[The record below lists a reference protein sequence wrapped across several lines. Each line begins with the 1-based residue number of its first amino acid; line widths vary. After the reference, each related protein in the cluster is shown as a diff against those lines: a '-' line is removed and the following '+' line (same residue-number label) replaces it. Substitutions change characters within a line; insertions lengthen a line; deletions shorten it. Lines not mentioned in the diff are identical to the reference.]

1 MSEFAGFRFAS
12 GFLRQESELKGTG
25 EGACRNDLKSIAELR
40 LVSVWLSPEH
50 LVSSARILLAGHR
63 LRALG
68 VVDNGRWL
76 GVVTAEDLAAA
87 REDAALASL
96 VRDWPIQVTPQTPI
110 REVAEILFRE
120 MADFAVVVEDGRF
133 FGVATSTMLLG
144 ELVRVYDPLTNLP
157 WSDSLRQWGIDK
169 LKEGHE
175 VTLLFLDIDEFGLY
189 NKRFGHVVG
198 DRVLQKVAQVLQS
211 LTDPDADLLVRYGG
225 DEFAIISVR
234 DRAEIEA
241 LHLQIE
247 RRIAASFATE
257 AEIAITFSVGV
268 AGGRRTRERENIH
281 YMAML
286 DNLINM
292 ASRLCQEQKA
302 EKGARRRAAVESP
315 SAEEPPSRASADP
328 RVGVLEV
335 HVDELSSSGL
345 TSVLLGRGD
354 SVSSGVHVRG
364 DSALESVVAATAKA
378 LEKLLPGFKVTIRDV
393 SLTDTG
399 AGGKL
404 LSVAGVLQT
413 GGRDEIISAVR
424 RVGRELYLSAAET
437 VVQAVE
443 ETRAHPSAPT
453 E

>member
-1 MSEFAGFRFAS
+1 M
-12 GFLRQESELKGTG
+12 
-25 EGACRNDLKSIAELR
+25 KSVAELR

-50 LVSSARILLAGHR
+50 LVSSARILLDGHR

-68 VVDNGRWL
+68 VVDNGRWV
-76 GVVTAEDLAAA
+76 GVVTSEDLSGA
-87 REDAALASL
+87 REDAVLASV
-96 VRDWPIQVTPQTPI
+96 VREWPIQVGTKTPI
-110 REVAEILFRE
+110 REVAERLFRE

-133 FGVATSTMLLG
+133 FGVVTATMLLG

-169 LKEGHE
+169 LKEGAE
-175 VTLLFLDIDEFGLY
+175 ITLLFLDIDDFGLY

-198 DRVLQKVAQVLQS
+198 DRVLQKAAQVLQG

-234 DRAEIEA
+234 DRADIEA
-241 LHLQIE
+241 LQAQIE

-302 EKGARRRAAVESP
+302 EKQARRRAAVESP
-315 SAEEPPSRASADP
+315 PPAEPEPPKS
-328 RVGVLEV
+328 VGPGVAVLEV
-335 HVDELSSSGL
+335 HVDELSSAGL

-364 DSALESVVAATAKA
+364 DSALDSVVAATAKA
-378 LEKLLPGFKVTIRDV
+378 LEKLVPGLKVVIQEV
-393 SLTDTG
+393 ALTESG
-399 AGGKL
+399 PGGKL
-404 LSVAGVLQT
+404 LSVAGVLQQ
-413 GGRDEIISAVR
+413 GNREDVVSAVR
-424 RVGRELYLSAAET
+424 RVGRELYLAAAET

-443 ETRAHPSAPT
+443 EARV
-453 E
+453 